1 MMSDDG
7 LAPIEIERR
16 NNILKQQAELRKLG
30 LSDPRKPKAPRRKKK
45 LPDETL
51 PNVINRLR
59 EQFPGVDWPDLPD
72 IRLHE
77 VPLPDMSIS
86 ELRHEYP
93 DLNWSKQPKFS
104 FADIVVIL
112 REAFS
117 DRLWPAM
124 PDVSL
129 EKWDW
134 PELFQGAQFLRYNG
148 LMGET
153 TQYEG
158 LRAQFLNMLP
168 FCAWKHLSETPTCL
182 PVPCSE
188 SLLHLK
194 CAIVHLYVFDDNKE
208 FERVTFDQY
217 AQIKEDDDTRLA
229 GFVLVDGDIND
240 DTAKS
245 QSTKLLKQYTNIVY
259 SGAVTAYLHAQII
272 LDVLHDFE
280 KIDKVWLHY
289 DKYLFEA
296 LDAATSSPAEDPP
309 DIAKANLVNQMRFVC
324 TGKEHKGGGGAESD
338 VNIRTTVKQEVQ
350 NLKAMHRQLATSF
363 EMPMPVQVFDPEH
376 VNSTSETRAAFNEPQ
391 FVRPVVQRSESGDL
405 AIYYTNL
412 QPIDASLPDVRIAS
426 PSARWKNWNTDETP
440 DKMMSYVYTPGGFRA
455 PHINLRNGDVIKA
468 EIDRRTTLPMPIP
481 VEWTVLQDERFCDMS
496 DSTDAVKRTIRYV
509 DPDVLSQKT
518 ISAYAKRV
526 TSITTGVS
534 DQMWCQCNYA
544 TPPVSLTKSC
554 WTTQDNIEDA
564 MWKERIGSLV
574 DRPPEQENAIPYLVG
589 IPSTYHFYKILYI
602 EHENDIYILPFHN
615 YLMLKDYMGTCV
627 RLHGTPE
634 EDEFHGMCYKIIKFE
649 KDFDEALWNKFKRF
663 VGDKNTIQ
671 DDDED
676 FKSKKTSDEIYSKI
690 KPSVR
695 NQWKAEME
703 NAIHGFFSESLP
715 SCKVDDMHGWTDGIY
730 MCEKHIR
737 RLFYE
742 QMRRTLQKCKIS
754 PDTINHFLSKF
765 DIDACF
771 PAMDEHKQTVFGYV
785 ICEPWPL
792 GEKPGEERA
801 VMNFRED
808 TWYDL
813 DSDNLEWEGS
823 DGMEARQAQLQN
835 KLFNKNQWQN
845 SLYQIEWDKMTAE
858 QKKIAKKLGYTR
870 HIWKTRRAGGKFG
883 MDLNK
888 NVDFMDYDEEGTLKL
903 PRYPFITML
912 SDVDKA
918 NFEKFIKGKSK
929 SGDDPL
935 ALKIDD
941 DALYIG
947 FSPIHTQMPG
957 PNKNKKISFVDVS
970 INDNS
975 NNGIMFRFDLQTQKT
990 PYVYPY
996 NYYANGSLFLNNISN
1011 LTSYRDD
1018 PCETTLI
1025 EAIPNLRILR
1035 AFHVKTGLNSDSLYL
1050 KWLKSNAADCRDK
1063 DENGDEEEWP
1073 EIEGV
1078 NKTKLVRLLNKN
1090 LEISLENLQSVITT
1104 TEPNF
1109 SIYHV
1114 LRSGT
1119 TCYRPDLS
1127 FERTMIAMIDNIYKN
1142 ALAFDISVYSKSNTM
1157 FALEVYDT
1165 MASLRSVMLVT
1176 DLARSIANSNVTNM
1190 KINAFELKAFFD
1202 NDGGDLI
1209 KRFEVDDVL
1218 KKMGC
1223 EDEYTGKINR
1233 LAMKQVLKKMCA
1245 RNGNVCLVKTESIS
1259 SLESN
1264 GIKFWGPPYYVSKE
1278 DNNMM
1283 MGCDQSGQRQV
1294 LSMHKSKRDWT
1305 KFTKK
1310 TFNYNEI
1317 YHSAIPN
1324 DWTFEKRGVTYHF
1337 CLFATPPV
1345 FASVKH
1351 RATVLVKP
1359 ELAKIGVGTY
1369 QIESVVLRDG
1379 VCDLQFQ
1386 SGDLIT
1392 VERDPS
1398 FASLRETSIDL
1409 ASVASLDVA
1418 VVDHGPPLTR
1428 CATNRRNIRVESL
1441 VSRMNILD
1449 MRPACRVR
1457 FAQIDEMVE
1466 YLQSSSTH
1474 MIILSVKSDQGW
1486 HGIKKTSSVEL
1497 MAGAD
1502 PSYEPCLEAIKSRLT
1517 GGVFPKDTALDRRIL
1532 FAGFSDD
1539 GSLQME
1545 NVCDVVLLH
1554 VSTSGVVNEFERL
1567 REITQH
1573 PGSYICTD
1581 GPTLYYGFD
1590 PHIAKTAHT
1599 DNIWI
1604 RHDSFKTPEPA
1615 LPGNYRD
1622 AITSIVYLNC
1632 IVGDSW
1638 VLSAP
1643 LDPPETLESIPITTA
1658 VDGRSWNGENTVAWN
1673 ARMIQLNDNGTIGWN
1688 SGYTPY
1694 LIESSILG
1702 DEKVH
1707 YHGSPNAFV
1716 LLTPPTILSRE
1727 LQHFQ
1732 GSEQE
1737 STDIHVRTTLS
1748 TPFSMQPE
1756 TEKISLFVTP
1766 NYNVTLFVYFLLPL
1780 STRSDLILA
1789 HDVRTALDATAIGVN
1804 AFDVTV
1810 TTTPLTTSTLG
1821 TSHIDQFTQTKP
1833 IIYDRES
1840 SDVLVPGKGTKCML
1854 EVRFGTYLEDE
1865 RVAEI
1870 FRTECVEKIKY
1881 IFGVGSVASLMVN
1894 CYEGYA
1900 VTLLNRRVE
1909 ETIRRTVIGTSDIGR
1924 DITIL
1929 KGRLTV
1935 DNVDRPASWSISPA
1949 DIPHGT
1955 IESVYG
1961 DTDAT
1966 VVVRVDAHRS
1976 IVISNPA
1983 PVYRARPDTL
1993 SNFYAAAMR
2002 ITLEHYRD

>member
-1 MMSDDG
+1 
-7 LAPIEIERR
+7 
-16 NNILKQQAELRKLG
+16 
-30 LSDPRKPKAPRRKKK
+30 
-45 LPDETL
+45 
-51 PNVINRLR
+51 
-59 EQFPGVDWPDLPD
+59 
-72 IRLHE
+72 
-77 VPLPDMSIS
+77 
-86 ELRHEYP
+86 
-93 DLNWSKQPKFS
+93 
-104 FADIVVIL
+104 
-112 REAFS
+112 
-117 DRLWPAM
+117 M
-124 PDVSL
+124 P
-129 EKWDW
+129 
-134 PELFQGAQFLRYNG
+134 
-148 LMGET
+148 T
-153 TQYEG
+153 
-158 LRAQFLNMLP
+158 
-168 FCAWKHLSETPTCL
+168 
-182 PVPCSE
+182 
-188 SLLHLK
+188 
-194 CAIVHLYVFDDNKE
+194 
-208 FERVTFDQY
+208 
-217 AQIKEDDDTRLA
+217 
-229 GFVLVDGDIND
+229 
-240 DTAKS
+240 
-245 QSTKLLKQYTNIVY
+245 
-259 SGAVTAYLHAQII
+259 
-272 LDVLHDFE
+272 
-280 KIDKVWLHY
+280 
-289 DKYLFEA
+289 
-296 LDAATSSPAEDPP
+296 
-309 DIAKANLVNQMRFVC
+309 
-324 TGKEHKGGGGAESD
+324 
-338 VNIRTTVKQEVQ
+338 
-350 NLKAMHRQLATSF
+350 
-363 EMPMPVQVFDPEH
+363 
-376 VNSTSETRAAFNEPQ
+376 
-391 FVRPVVQRSESGDL
+391 
-405 AIYYTNL
+405 
-412 QPIDASLPDVRIAS
+412 
-426 PSARWKNWNTDETP
+426 
-440 DKMMSYVYTPGGFRA
+440 
-455 PHINLRNGDVIKA
+455 
-468 EIDRRTTLPMPIP
+468 P
-481 VEWTVLQDERFCDMS
+481 VEWTVLEEEQLCDMS
-496 DSTDAVKRTIRYV
+496 DSTDAVGRTIRYV
-509 DPDVLSQKT
+509 SPDVLSQKT
-518 ISAYAKRV
+518 ISAYAKRI
-526 TSITTGVS
+526 TSITTTTGES
-534 DQMWCQCNYA
+534 DQVRCQCNYA
-544 TPPVSLTKSC
+544 NPSVSLMKSD
-554 WTTQDNIEDA
+554 WTSQDNIEDA
-564 MWKERIGSLV
+564 MWKERIGPLV
-574 DRPPEQENAIPYLVG
+574 DRPKKNATPYLVG
-589 IPSTYHFYKILYI
+589 IPNTYHFYKVLYWYRD
-602 EHENDIYILPFHN
+602 EGDDIYILPFHN

-627 RLHGTPE
+627 SLHGKL
-634 EDEFHGMCYKIIKFE
+634 DINNGYDGMCYKIIKFE
-649 KDFDEALWNKFKRF
+649 KDFDEPLWTKFKEIIKGNEIKDNDADF
-663 VGDKNTIQ
+663 KKKNTPDQ
-671 DDDED
+671 
-676 FKSKKTSDEIYSKI
+676 IYGNENHTQ
-690 KPSVR
+690 PSG
-695 NQWKAEME
+695 E
-703 NAIHGFFSESLP
+703 NYWEEWRKDMKNANRGFFSETLP
-715 SCKVDDMHGWTDGIY
+715 SSCDVTEMDGWGKTDGIY
-730 MCEKHIR
+730 MCDKHIR
-737 RLFYE
+737 RLFHE
-742 QMRRTLQKCKIS
+742 QMRRTLQEQEIS
-754 PDTINHFLSKF
+754 PKTIETFLSKF

-771 PAMDEHKQTVFGYV
+771 PGMDKYNKTIFGYV
-785 ICEPWPL
+785 ICRPWPIDDRPD
-792 GEKPGEERA
+792 KQSAP
-801 VMNFRED
+801 MHFSED
-808 TWYDL
+808 LRDH
-813 DSDNLEWEGS
+813 
-823 DGMEARQAQLQN
+823 
-835 KLFNKNQWQN
+835 
-845 SLYQIEWDKMTAE
+845 AE
-858 QKKIAKKLGYTR
+858 
-870 HIWKTRRAGGKFG
+870 
-883 MDLNK
+883 
-888 NVDFMDYDEEGTLKL
+888 FMDDIVDVGDKKVFFEL
-903 PRYPFITML
+903 PRYPFIANL
-912 SDVDKA
+912 SNADA
-918 NFEKFIKGKSK
+918 EKFKSFITTK
-929 SGDDPL
+929 EKKPLNDKDPL
-935 ALKIDD
+935 SLKVHD

-947 FSPIHTQMPG
+947 FSPIHTHI
-957 PNKNKKISFVDVS
+957 KNKPGEKISYVDVS
-970 INDNS
+970 WNTESDK
-975 NNGIMFRFDLQTQKT
+975 NGIIFRFDLQTPSH

-1011 LTSYRDD
+1011 LTSYRDN

-1025 EAIPNLRILR
+1025 DAIPNLRIIR
-1035 AFHVKTGLNSDSLYL
+1035 AFHVENKTVTLNIDSLYL
-1050 KWLKSNAADCRDK
+1050 TWQKDDEGRAKGDTEIVGVDKARLRGILKKSL
-1063 DENGDEEEWP
+1063 
-1073 EIEGV
+1073 
-1078 NKTKLVRLLNKN
+1078 TM
-1090 LEISLENLQSVITT
+1090 SLETWQSVFTKNS
-1104 TEPNF
+1104 PKL
-1109 SIYHV
+1109 SINTILTIDNSKSVYV
-1114 LRSGT
+1114 
-1119 TCYRPDLS
+1119 PDLG
-1127 FERTMIAMIDNIYKN
+1127 FERIMLAMIDNIYKN

-1202 NDGGDLI
+1202 NDGEDLI

-1223 EDEYTGKINR
+1223 EDEYTGKTNR

-1245 RNGNVCLVKTESIS
+1245 RNGNVCLVKTES
-1259 SLESN
+1259 EEAN
-1264 GIKFWGPPYYVSKE
+1264 GIKFWGPPYYVSNDAN
-1278 DNNMM
+1278 DNIM
-1283 MGCDQSGQRQV
+1283 MGYESDQRQV
-1294 LSMHKSKRDWT
+1294 LSMDKSATDWA
-1305 KFTKK
+1305 KFDD
-1310 TFNYNEI
+1310 I
-1317 YHSAIPN
+1317 GHSAIPN
-1324 DWTFEKRGVTYHF
+1324 DESTKSTHHYHF

-1369 QIESVVLRDG
+1369 QIESAVLRDG

-1554 VSTSGVVNEFERL
+1554 ISTSGVVNEFERL

-1599 DNIWI
+1599 GNIWV

-1622 AITSIVYLNC
+1622 AITSVVYLNC

-1810 TTTPLTTSTLG
+1810 TTTPLAASTLG

-1854 EVRFGTYLEDE
+1854 EVRFGMYLEDE
-1865 RVAEI
+1865 GVAEI

-1881 IFGVGSVASLMVN
+1881 IFGVGSVASFMVN

-1929 KGRLTV
+1929 KGKLTV
-1935 DNVDRPASWSISPA
+1935 DNVDRPASWSISPP

-1993 SNFYAAAMR
+1993 NNFYAAAMR